1 MVVFLLSR
9 ACWGACRT
17 PCSSSTSP
25 RVSPGLRLL
34 HKAPGGVR
42 APQPGPPRH
51 LRSLG
56 VLGAVTAVVA
66 VATLY
71 TGTLGGR
78 WLRGW
83 WEEGGEEEVVGEGKG
98 KDKEVVIMD
107 SSRSAKDYRRR
118 LQEAVGRGDSQVEVE
133 EAAGDTVEDT
143 SGVKLEDTPGDKVE
157 DSPGDQVMKE
167 GKGGEEVDNTVVD
180 SVQ

>member
-17 PCSSSTSP
+17 PCSSSTST
-25 RVSPGLRLL
+25 RASPGLRLL

-51 LRSLG
+51 LRPLG

-83 WEEGGEEEVVGEGKG
+83 WEEEGVGKEKEEVV
-98 KDKEVVIMD
+98 IID

-118 LQEAVGRGDSQVEVE
+118 LQEAVGRGDIDSPLEVE
-133 EAAGDTVEDT
+133 DSPGDSPGDKVEN
-143 SGVKLEDTPGDKVE
+143 SPGDKVE

-167 GKGGEEVDNTVVD
+167 GKGGEEVDNTVGD
-180 SVQ
+180 LVQ